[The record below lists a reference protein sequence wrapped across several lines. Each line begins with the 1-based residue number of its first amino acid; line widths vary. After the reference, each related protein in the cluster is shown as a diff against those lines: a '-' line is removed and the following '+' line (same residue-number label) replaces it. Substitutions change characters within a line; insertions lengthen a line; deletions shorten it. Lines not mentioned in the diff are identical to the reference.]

1 MYEGIASIF
10 RLFAKD
16 SIMGPQTIGASTH
29 HAQDADWHRSQQG
42 VKELFMAI
50 HDGDAASAQRAHAL
64 VAKGSGDINGNSP
77 MAQIVAALGT
87 GDLAAAQRL
96 AQSLQMSREGSLQ
109 VGTQA
114 ARPSLWSSLHSQGS
128 QVDAVA

>member
-1 MYEGIASIF
+1 
-10 RLFAKD
+10 
-16 SIMGPQTIGASTH
+16 MGPQTIGASAH
-29 HAQDADWHRSQQG
+29 HAHDADWHRSQQG

-96 AQSLQMSREGSLQ
+96 AQSLQMSRELKFNTS
-109 VGTQA
+109 GTQVVDFIGNGCPIADYKAGLMRFSGVGSANSKA
-114 ARPSLWSSLHSQGS
+114 AKR
-128 QVDAVA
+128 DF